1 MNVRSHRFSRQG
13 FTLIEL
19 LVVIAIIAV
28 LIALLLPAVQAAREA
43 ARRAQCT
50 NNLKQLGLA
59 THNYISS
66 YNTFPAQTIFLGP
79 AGGQSCCPPT
89 GSGIGWGWNAS
100 WAVSLL
106 PYIEQGP
113 LYNAYNFSS
122 TPDNPTNSTVSYN
135 ALAALMCPSDAIKTR
150 PNPPWAPSN
159 YRANYGI
166 PGVVRMWAGTVVM
179 NYTNY
184 PQAWWGAD
192 GNLAYFG
199 IESVTDGTS
208 STALISEKLLGPNS
222 QGGAI
227 YVSSGQLALRAVFDS
242 PVNAFPSYNSGSY
255 ALAQSNLAQCTGLPG
270 TTQADGTA
278 TWVVGFAWALGY
290 PWHWANNCYN
300 HYSTPN
306 TISCVTPNDSNS
318 GGYGGIGSNISP
330 TSGHPGG
337 VNVGLADGSV
347 RFVKN
352 SVGMQPWWA
361 LGSRNQG
368 EVLSSDQY

>member
-1 MNVRSHRFSRQG
+1 MMISRARFDRRG

-59 THNYISS
+59 THNYLST

-79 AGGQSCCPPT
+79 TGGYTVPGQGP
-89 GSGIGWGWNAS
+89 GWGWNAS

-113 LYNAYNFSS
+113 LYNAYNFTS
-122 TPDNPTNSTVSYN
+122 TPDQPTNSTVSYN
-135 ALAALMCPSDAIKTR
+135 ALAALLCPSDAIKVR
-150 PNPPWAPSN
+150 PQPPWAPTN

-184 PQAWWGAD
+184 PAGWWGAD

-199 IESVTDGTS
+199 IEGVTDGTS
-208 STALISEKLLGPNS
+208 STALVSEKLLAPNG
-222 QGGAI
+222 QGGPI
-227 YVSSGQLALRAVFDS
+227 YISSGQNALRGVFDFS
-242 PVNAFPSYNSGSY
+242 VVGNPGYNSGSY
-255 ALAQSNLAQCTGLPG
+255 QLAQTNLGMCTGLTG
-270 TTQADGTA
+270 TTAADPNSWIA
-278 TWVVGFAWALGY
+278 GFSWTMGY
-290 PWHWANNCYN
+290 PWHWATNCYN
-300 HYSTPN
+300 HYAAPN
-306 TISCVTPNDSNS
+306 SISCTNQAE
-318 GGYGGIGSNISP
+318 GWGGIAGIITA
-330 TSGHPGG
+330 TSAHPGG
-337 VNVGLADGSV
+337 VNMGLADGSV
-347 RFVKN
+347 RFIKN
-352 SVGMQPWWA
+352 SVGLMPYWA

>member
-1 MNVRSHRFSRQG
+1 MRHRHQSSRG

-59 THNYISS
+59 THNYIST
-66 YNTFPAQTIFLGP
+66 YNSFPGDTLFLG
-79 AGGQSCCPPT
+79 ASITTCCPGST
-89 GSGIGWGWNAS
+89 GTSVGWGWNAS

-106 PYIEQGP
+106 PNLEQAP
-113 LYNAYNFSS
+113 LYSAYNFSC
-122 TPDNPTNSTVSYN
+122 TPDQPTNSTVSYN
-135 ALAALMCPSDAIKTR
+135 AIASFLCPSDSQKTR
-150 PNPPWAPSN
+150 PNPPWAPTN
-159 YRANYGI
+159 YRANFGI
-166 PGVVRMWAGTVVM
+166 PGVVRMWTGPIVT
-179 NYTNY
+179 NYTTN
-184 PQAWWGAD
+184 PGAWWGAD
-192 GNLAYFG
+192 GNLAFFG

-208 STALISEKLLGPNS
+208 STALFSEKLLGING
-222 QGGAI
+222 QGGPI
-227 YVSSGQLALRAVFDS
+227 YISSGQLALRAVFDFTAS
-242 PVNAFPSYNSGSY
+242 GYPGYNTGSY
-255 ALAQSNLAQCTGLPG
+255 TIAQTNLSMCTGLPG
-270 TTQADGTA
+270 LTVADPNYTPLG
-278 TWVVGFAWALGY
+278 GFAWSMGY
-290 PWHWANNCYN
+290 PWHWGVNGYN
-300 HYSTPN
+300 HYGSPN
-306 TISCVTPNDSNS
+306 SISCINPSEPGS
-318 GGYGGIGSNISP
+318 GGGYGGVGGNVPP

-352 SVGMQPWWA
+352 SVGLMPWWA